1 MADRKGDRHVTPR
14 SHKSGAQKRKDR
26 DEKLKNVEKEV
37 SKIPKIMNFFPRCH
51 GQSTASTSS
60 ISIPSSSCEAVDMAA
75 PSPTSTST
83 LTKTDEPYI
92 SIPTPV
98 AIENQ
103 PDASSQTEGPK
114 MVVDMDDVNFSAD
127 VGLWKAPFQTSVD
140 YWIQKGPHELQ
151 HNDEALFLERS
162 AIQSRSD
169 TEGIRR
175 CIGNFFCRVQRNK
188 EIRNREWLCF
198 SPTTGKLYCYI
209 CKLMTGPESLT
220 KFSGEGFSNW
230 KRAAEKLAQHE
241 TSKNHLDA
249 VIAFSCRSRA
259 VNSVHRELKQQVTF
273 LYIHCLLTW
282 RTRIWAISV
291 A

>member
-1 MADRKGDRHVTPR
+1 MADRKEDRHVTPR
-14 SHKSGAQKRKDR
+14 SYKSGAQKRKGR
-26 DEKLKNVEKEV
+26 DEKLKNVEKEI
-37 SKIPKIMNFFPRCH
+37 SKIPKIMNFFQRRQD
-51 GQSTASTSS
+51 QSTTST
-60 ISIPSSSCEAVDMAA
+60 SSSCEAVDTAA

-83 LTKTDEPYI
+83 LIPKTDEPNI
-92 SIPTPV
+92 SVPTQIV
-98 AIENQ
+98 TENQ
-103 PDASSQTEGPK
+103 PNANSQTEGPK

-127 VGLWKAPFQTSVD
+127 VGLWKAPFQKSVD
-140 YWIQKGPHELQ
+140 YWIQKGPRELQ
-151 HNDEALFLERS
+151 HNNETLFLERS

-169 TEGIRR
+169 TEGVRR
-175 CIGNFFCRVQRNK
+175 CTGNLFCRVQRNK
-188 EIRNREWLCF
+188 ETRNREWLCF

-230 KRAAEKLAQHE
+230 KRAVEKLAQHE

-273 LYIHCLLTW
+273 LYIPLLFTW
-282 RTRIWAISV
+282 RTKFG
-291 A
+291 